1 MTNEELNMYNLFLID
16 EFVYGYVSCTQNN
29 LLYKI
34 IAILKNEIAFW
45 GGIVL
50 PLILIIIGIVSFIK
64 AITSKKEIKQ
74 SIKKLLKKIG
84 LAIFLSTIIII
95 LNNFLSPVYC
105 DTDAVGNVSIEC
117 CIEQAK
123 SEITKEKVRM
133 FDFLVVILIISL
145 IFKKKNKK
153 NS

>member
-1 MTNEELNMYNLFLID
+1 MYNLFLID

-64 AITSKKEIKQ
+64 AITSKKEIIEKNRISNF
-74 SIKKLLKKIG
+74 SIHY
-84 LAIFLSTIIII
+84 
-95 LNNFLSPVYC
+95 NYY
-105 DTDAVGNVSIEC
+105 IE
-117 CIEQAK
+117 
-123 SEITKEKVRM
+123 
-133 FDFLVVILIISL
+133 
-145 IFKKKNKK
+145 
-153 NS
+153 